1 MRIASSISIQRPGLS
16 PSGYGVWPPRIAH
29 PVPAPERRSAARAL
43 PPQRLGDA
51 AQLTLLMA
59 QAISGVRD
67 ADRLGALKAYTLS
80 DDAESAFT
88 LKA

>member
-1 MRIASSISIQRPGLS
+1 MVQ
-16 PSGYGVWPPRIAH
+16 
-29 PVPAPERRSAARAL
+29 PVPPVERRSAARAL

-59 QAISGVRD
+59 QAISGERD
-67 ADRLGALKAYTLS
+67 SDRLGALKAYTPPE
-80 DDAESAFT
+80 DTDAAFT

>member
-16 PSGYGVWPPRIAH
+16 PSGYGVWPPRIVHA
-29 PVPAPERRSAARAL
+29 VPAPERRSAARAL

-59 QAISGVRD
+59 QAISGERTS
-67 ADRLGALKAYTLS
+67 DRLGAAKAYAPAE
-80 DDAESAFT
+80 DAEPVFAF
-88 LKA
+88 KA